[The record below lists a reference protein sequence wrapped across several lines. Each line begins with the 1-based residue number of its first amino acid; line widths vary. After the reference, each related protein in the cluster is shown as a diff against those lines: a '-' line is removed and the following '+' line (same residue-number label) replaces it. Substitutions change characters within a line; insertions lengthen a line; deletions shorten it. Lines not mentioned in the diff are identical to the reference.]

1 MQTTMLVAGGAGF
14 IGSHLC
20 ERLLA
25 AGHDVLV
32 LDNFST
38 GRRKHLASLDSRSRP
53 GGRLQVLDHD
63 VTEPLPA
70 KAADA
75 TRLFNLACPASPAHY
90 QARPVQ
96 TVLASALG
104 GWRLLEAARGDID
117 GFDDHLV
124 GRVRIGTIT
133 SAAQALVLPALADL
147 SAAHPGLDATVTV
160 AEPHAS
166 LTALQEGRVD
176 MALVDVYEHAPMA
189 FPARVTTTTIHREP
203 LVLIGRE
210 PFARGTTLGDLAEVP
225 WVMPPAEAACGQAV
239 RYACRQ
245 AGFEPQV
252 RWETDDLQLLSH
264 AVAGGQGVALLPQ
277 LAIDVD
283 RPGLQTA
290 EPAGVDLGRDI
301 RAVVRSGERD
311 RPLLRA
317 VTEALTGL

>member
-1 MQTTMLVAGGAGF
+1 MKDLPDPTRLRLLVDVAHHGSIAGAARANAITASAVSQQLTTLERECGVP
-14 IGSHLC
+14 LL
-20 ERLLA
+20 ERLPRGVALTA
-25 AGHDVLV
+25 AGEVLV
-32 LDNFST
+32 ER
-38 GRRKHLASLDSRSRP
+38 GR
-53 GGRLQVLDHD
+53 
-63 VTEPLPA
+63 
-70 KAADA
+70 
-75 TRLFNLACPASPAHY
+75 
-90 QARPVQ
+90 
-96 TVLASALG
+96 ALV
-104 GWRLLEAARGDID
+104 RLLEAARGDID

-124 GRVRIGTIT
+124 GRVRIGTIA

-160 AEPHAS
+160 TEPHAS
-166 LTALQEGRVD
+166 LGALQEGRVD

-283 RPGLQTA
+283 RPSLHTA

-301 RAVVRSGERD
+301 RAVVRAGERD

-317 VTEALTGL
+317 VTDALTAA

>member
-1 MQTTMLVAGGAGF
+1 MKDLPDPTRLRLLVDVAHHGSIAGAARANAITASAVSQQLTTLERECGVP
-14 IGSHLC
+14 LL
-20 ERLLA
+20 ERLPRGVALTA
-25 AGHDVLV
+25 AGEVLV
-32 LDNFST
+32 ER
-38 GRRKHLASLDSRSRP
+38 GR
-53 GGRLQVLDHD
+53 
-63 VTEPLPA
+63 
-70 KAADA
+70 
-75 TRLFNLACPASPAHY
+75 
-90 QARPVQ
+90 
-96 TVLASALG
+96 ALV
-104 GWRLLEAARGDID
+104 RLLEAARGDID

-124 GRVRIGTIT
+124 GRVRIGTIA

-147 SAAHPGLDATVTV
+147 AAAHPGLDATVTV

-203 LVLIGRE
+203 LVLIGRD

-252 RWETDDLQLLSH
+252 RWETDDLQLLSR

-283 RPGLQTA
+283 RPGLHTA